1 MFKSLCLDESTEER
15 DHAKT
20 KKNGLQRGENP
31 WDEDTNIGPS
41 VFSRIQRSYP
51 LVNVYIA
58 MERSTIF
65 NGKIHYKWPFS
76 IAMFSSPEGI
86 HRWFGQ
92 CTTLYFGVFLRMKCF
107 FAGHC
112 QAIFAYLYLTSTK
125 IGPSC
130 PTIAGWWFQS
140 FFFSIVYGIIL
151 PIDELHHFSRWWN
164 STHQPDI
171 DR

>member
-1 MFKSLCLDESTEER
+1 MFKSLCLDESTEAR
-15 DHAKT
+15 PPKN
-20 KKNGLQRGENP
+20 KKKRAATGENP
-31 WDEDTNIGPS
+31 WDEDTKIGPS

-76 IAMFSSPEGI
+76 IAMLVHQRVFI
-86 HRWFGQ
+86 DVGQ

-112 QAIFAYLYLTSTK
+112 RQFLHIFTLQVPNC
-125 IGPSC
+125 PSC

-140 FFFSIVYGIIL
+140 FFF
-151 PIDELHHFSRWWN
+151 P
-164 STHQPDI
+164 
-171 DR
+171 